1 MRRIRAGEAAAAGL
15 YARGWEPPAQ
25 VVEAVRAIIAEVRA
39 RGDDALAEY
48 TRRFDGVELS
58 VGTRVRIPTYEEAQ
72 RLVSAEVAAA
82 FELARARI
90 VAFHERQRAHAQL
103 QPESDGSVSGW
114 LVEPLQR
121 VGLYVPGGSAVLSSS
136 VLMNSI
142 PAHVAGVGEI
152 VVCSPPDRNGRVS
165 DAVLFACAL
174 CPWITEVYA
183 VGGAQAVAALA
194 YGTQAIA
201 EVEKIVGPGNLY
213 VTEAKRQ
220 VYGAVGIDS
229 LAGPSEVFVVADER
243 ARPEFVAGE
252 LLAQGEHDPRA
263 RVVAA
268 SPSSALLDAVA
279 ALLQGAFAHETGRD
293 EILEASLRDGTWLVD
308 CDSLDEAVDVANRFA
323 PEHLSV
329 QTADPWRLV
338 GRFRHA
344 GAMFLG
350 DWTPVAAGDY
360 LAGSNHVLPTS
371 GAARYASGLR
381 VADFTRTVSV
391 VAYSPGRMV
400 HDAPHLAA
408 LADFEGLRAHAR
420 SARLRAAGEERG

>member
-1 MRRIRAGEAAAAGL
+1 MRRVSAGEAAAAGL

-25 VVEAVRAIIAEVRA
+25 AVAAVRAIVDAVRE
-39 RGDDALAEY
+39 RGDAALAEY
-48 TRRFDGVELS
+48 TRRFDGAELAS
-58 VGTRVRIPTYEEAQ
+58 GTRVSVPPYQEAKG
-72 RLVSAEVAAA
+72 LVSPEVAAA

-90 VAFHERQRAHAQL
+90 VTFHERQRVQSQL
-103 QPESDGSVSGW
+103 QPEGDGSVSGW
-114 LVEPLQR
+114 LVQPLRR

-142 PAHVAGVGEI
+142 PAHVAGVAEI
-152 VVCSPPDRNGRVS
+152 VVCSPPGRDGRLS

-174 CPWITEVYA
+174 CPWITEVHA
-183 VGGAQAVAALA
+183 VGGAQAIAALA

-201 EVEKIVGPGNLY
+201 PVEKIVGPGNVY

-220 VYGAVGIDS
+220 VYGTVGIDS
-229 LAGPSEVFVVADER
+229 LAGPSEVLVVADER

-252 LLAQGEHDPRA
+252 LLAQAEHDPRA

-268 SPSSALLDAVA
+268 SPSRVLLDAVA
-279 ALLQGAFAHETGRD
+279 ALLEGSFARQTGRD

-308 CDSLDEAVDVANRFA
+308 CASLDQAIEVANSFA

-329 QTADPWRLV
+329 QTSDPWRLL
-338 GRFRHA
+338 GRFRNA
-344 GAMFLG
+344 GAIFLG

-360 LAGSNHVLPTS
+360 VAGSNHVLPTS

-381 VADFTRTVSV
+381 VADFARTVSV
-391 VAYSPGRMV
+391 VAYSRERMA
-400 HDAPHLAA
+400 HDAAPLAA

-420 SARLRAAGEERG
+420 SARIRAAGEGHE